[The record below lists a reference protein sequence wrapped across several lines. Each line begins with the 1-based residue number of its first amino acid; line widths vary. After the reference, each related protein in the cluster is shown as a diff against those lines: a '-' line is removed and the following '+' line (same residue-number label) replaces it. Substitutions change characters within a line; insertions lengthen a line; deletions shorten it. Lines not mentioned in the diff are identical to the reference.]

1 MVEVTILST
10 TAHGVVLGAVAGT
23 TILTGIVTGWVFKP
37 ATNGLDLQIPRS
49 LAALRAA
56 VGSTDDERRRN
67 RNNIY
72 ADFAFLTSH
81 IALFVAARGL
91 LARQGPEWPSV
102 PE

>member
-1 MVEVTILST
+1 MRSD
-10 TAHGVVLGAVAGT
+10 A
-23 TILTGIVTGWVFKP
+23 
-37 ATNGLDLQIPRS
+37 PRS

-72 ADFAFLTSH
+72 ADFAFLASYP
-81 IALFVAARGL
+81 ALFVAAGGL